1 MPTET
6 HLAAKRADGA
16 ELYYHDTPYP
26 PETVVELFERYHKGA
41 AGELLAMVKAEQ
53 STELRV
59 RDRNSKLEYVTRILG
74 MCFAFMLALAIVS
87 GGIVL
92 ICYNHEVTGC
102 LTLFT
107 GLLGIIGCL
116 ATGGKQPPMKQ

>member
-53 STELRV
+53 STGKQAGTDPARPLKNEVKPGTGTSRLNRV
-59 RDRNSKLEYVTRILG
+59 RPPGGDCPQLVSSTASAIL
-74 MCFAFMLALAIVS
+74 ARRS
-87 GGIVL
+87 RS
-92 ICYNHEVTGC
+92 TD
-102 LTLFT
+102 
-107 GLLGIIGCL
+107 GL
-116 ATGGKQPPMKQ
+116 

>member
-6 HLAAKRADGA
+6 HLAARRSDGA

-26 PETVVELFERYHKGA
+26 PENVVELFEKYSKGA
-41 AGELLAMVKAEQ
+41 ARDLLDMVKSEQ
-53 STELRV
+53 ATELKI
-59 RDRNSKLEYVTRILG
+59 RDRNSSLEYVTRVLG
-74 MCFAFMLALAIVS
+74 MCFAFLLALAIVS

-92 ICYNHEVTGC
+92 ICYKHEVTGC
-102 LTLFT
+102 ITLFT

-116 ATGGKQPPMKQ
+116 ATGGKQQPVK